1 MSFFK
6 KNVVFKKFYLH
17 LISRGIKIEY
27 QMAIL
32 LDEVTKIGLSLLLG
46 SLLGLEREYQNK
58 PAGFRTIALICV
70 GATLF
75 TILSYRLGNSVSVDR
90 VAANIITGIGFIGA
104 GVIFKNNNTVYGLTT
119 ASTIWLAAGLG
130 MTVGVG
136 AYILSVV
143 VLLIALIVLSFFE
156 TLQNKI
162 DSFHERRVYVL
173 TYEKADFDKLL
184 EQEMKKHQIKHKKIK
199 AARAQKE
206 ITCEYVIF
214 GKDKNLHKFNDFLMT
229 CEHIRSFT
237 Y

>member
-1 MSFFK
+1 ME
-6 KNVVFKKFYLH
+6 L
-17 LISRGIKIEY
+17 
-27 QMAIL
+27 L
-32 LDEVTKIGLSLLLG
+32 LDELTKIGLSLLLG

-130 MTVGVG
+130 MTIGVG
-136 AYILSVV
+136 AYILSVAI
-143 VLLIALIVLSFFE
+143 LIIALMVLSFFE

-162 DSFHERRVYVL
+162 DSFHERRVYIL
-173 TYEKADFDKLL
+173 TYEKSDFDKIC
-184 EQEMKKHQIKHKKIK
+184 EHEMKKHQIKYKKIK
-199 AARAQKE
+199 EARTQKE
-206 ITCEYVIF
+206 ITCEYVVF
-214 GKDKNLHKFNDFLMT
+214 GKDKNLNQFNDYLMT
-229 CEHIRSFT
+229 SEDIRSFT

>member
-1 MSFFK
+1 
-6 KNVVFKKFYLH
+6 
-17 LISRGIKIEY
+17 
-27 QMAIL
+27 MAVL
-32 LDEVTKIGLSLLLG
+32 LDELTKIGLSLLLG

-90 VAANIITGIGFIGA
+90 VAANIVTGIGFIGA

-136 AYILSVV
+136 AYILAVV
-143 VLLIALIVLSFFE
+143 VLITALMVLSFFE

-162 DSFHERRVYVL
+162 DSFHERRVYIL
-173 TYEKADFDKLL
+173 TYEKPNFDRIC
-184 EQEMKKHQIKHKKIK
+184 EQEMKEFKIRYKKTK
-199 AARAQKE
+199 EARTQNQ
-206 ITCEYVIF
+206 ITCEYIVF
-214 GKDKNLHKFNDFLMT
+214 GKKKNLSQFNDYLMT
-229 CEHIRSFT
+229 AQEITSFT